1 MVRLKNEFLEVTV
14 YKKGAELRS
23 VIYGGTEQMWKGDP
37 DIWNGVAPLL
47 FPICGGLKE
56 DKYILNGKE
65 YTLQKHGYVQDTE
78 FSVESKTDTEVTFL
92 HISNEETKKCFPFD
106 YELRVIYRLKG
117 KKIET
122 EYRVDNKS
130 VDTMYFS
137 IGSHEGFWTPEGIED
152 YDIVFDTEIDLDA
165 SMLYGNIVAND
176 THPMLRGSR
185 VLPLYDKDFIIDALV
200 FRNCPARAA
209 TLRNRKNGRK
219 IRMEFP
225 DAPTFFLWHKHLAP
239 YICLEPWLGLP
250 DVEGSSFDITE
261 KEGIISLES
270 GKTFENIHTIIF
282 G

>member
-1 MVRLKNEFLEVTV
+1 MVTIKNDVLDV
-14 YKKGAELRS
+14 KINPLGAELTS
-23 VIYGGTEQMWKGDP
+23 VIFEGKEQMWKKDP
-37 DIWNGVAPLL
+37 DIWGSVSPLL

-65 YTLQKHGYVQDTE
+65 YTLKKHGYAKDTIFE
-78 FSVESKTDTEVTFL
+78 VESSSENEATFL
-92 HISNEETKKCFPFD
+92 HTSNAETKKCFPFD
-106 YELRVIYRLKG
+106 YELRVTYRLDKN
-117 KKIET
+117 KIDT
-122 EYRVDNKS
+122 VYRVDNKS
-130 VDTMYFS
+130 DGTMYFS

-152 YDIVFDTEIDLDA
+152 YDIVFDEEINLDA

-176 THPMLRGSR
+176 TRPMLRDSK

-209 TLRNRKNGRK
+209 TLRNRKNKRK

-261 KEGIISLES
+261 KEGIISLDKGS
-270 GKTFENIHTIIF
+270 TFENLHSIIF